1 MVENIQLS
9 PLQDN
14 KIKNVE
20 ELHPTSE
27 IDKDKMV
34 IRRNGDTVYFDLQ
47 KRINCHDK
55 GIFSKRKFLSCFI

>member
-1 MVENIQLS
+1 MENIQLS

-34 IRRNGDTVYFDLQ
+34 IRRNGDTVYFDPQ
-47 KRINCHDK
+47 KYQ
-55 GIFSKRKFLSCFI
+55 LP